1 MQKSPTI
8 NRITVEKN
16 MRMQGMYRLISSLR
30 HRLIQVMTSIFTI
43 LGVTDAAGQGIR
55 FMMRWDVVFVN
66 FISLHTIF
74 NRCYLNITEKCE
86 ASYKLAKPVLHNLNM
101 FWQFSVSK
109 QLTEHSL
116 INWKGGILN
125 NKFKS
130 LTTHLSSFKM
140 NYKLQKKLIKYLKL
154 FKLHNCILQTWTRI
168 SCWGKT
174 KFFKA
179 K

>member
-55 FMMRWDVVFVN
+55 FMMRWYVVFVN

-116 INWKGGILN
+116 INKIETEGNILKN
-125 NKFKS
+125 FLVLVLYFHNICLRVERKNFRS
-130 LTTHLSSFKM
+130 FLTNLS
-140 NYKLQKKLIKYLKL
+140 
-154 FKLHNCILQTWTRI
+154 
-168 SCWGKT
+168 
-174 KFFKA
+174 
-179 K
+179 